1 MANIRDVARK
11 AGVSIATVSHVFN
24 GTRPVSEEVRLR
36 VAQAAAELHYY
47 PNHLARSLTTKRT
60 GTVGMVV
67 SDIANPFFAE
77 LIRGFEA
84 TLSPHQY
91 NVIVCNTEDN
101 PLREEEY
108 LLLLMAKRV
117 DGIAGEQGLSLAKPT
132 GTHLSSYKI
141 AGEEFSDQ
149 LAKLRTLVDVR
160 NM

>member
-117 DGIAGEQGLSLAKPT
+117 DGIAAAVTSEKWATL
-132 GTHLSSYKI
+132 
-141 AGEEFSDQ
+141 Q
-149 LAKLRTLVDVR
+149 LAEERKVAEEAKKANLDLMTRLNTLSF
-160 NM
+160 

>member
-24 GTRPVSEEVRLR
+24 STCPVSEEVRLR
-36 VAQAAAELHYY
+36 VAEAAAELHYY

-84 TLSPHQY
+84 TLSPH
-91 NVIVCNTEDN
+91 
-101 PLREEEY
+101 
-108 LLLLMAKRV
+108 
-117 DGIAGEQGLSLAKPT
+117 
-132 GTHLSSYKI
+132 
-141 AGEEFSDQ
+141 
-149 LAKLRTLVDVR
+149 
-160 NM
+160 